1 MLKDALRL
9 LRIFHDM
16 SQTDLAEKL
25 GVSKSLLSQI
35 ESGGRR
41 PTLDLLEGYA
51 AAFKLPVSSIL
62 FFSEQLES
70 NKLSERTRVKV
81 ADKILKLMAFIE
93 SRSGRSSH
101 AR

>member
-1 MLKDALRL
+1 MEMLKDALRL

-16 SQTDLAEKL
+16 SQTDLAEQL

-51 AAFKLPVSSIL
+51 KVFNLPISSIL

-81 ADKILKLMAFIE
+81 ADKVVKLMEFIAA
-93 SRSGRSSH
+93 RSDGP
-101 AR
+101 

>member
-9 LRIFHDM
+9 LRVFHDM
-16 SQTDLAEKL
+16 SQTDLAERL
-25 GVSKSLLSQI
+25 DVSKSLLSQI

-51 AAFKLPVSSIL
+51 KVFNLPISSIL

-70 NKLSERTRVKV
+70 NKLTERTRVKV
-81 ADKILKLMAFIE
+81 ADKVVKLMEFIAA
-93 SRSGRSSH
+93 RSDGAKH